1 MTESRTSPC
10 YEVFALRYATVER
23 QPQENFISPDPHEGP
38 LSMDYF
44 VWAIRGEG
52 RTIVVDTGFGAE
64 AAEKRGRTLLQP
76 PRQALEGLGVDC
88 DAVEDVVIT
97 HLHYDH
103 AGNLQDFPKA
113 KFHLQ
118 DAEIAYA
125 TGRLMCH
132 DMLRHAYDV
141 EDVVAMVRRV
151 YAGRVI
157 FHEGE
162 AEIAPGVTL
171 HRVGGH
177 TQGLQVVRVP
187 TARGFIVLA
196 SDASHYYANIRN
208 RDPFPIVV
216 DVGAMLEGYKTVERL
231 ADSADHIIPG
241 HDPAVMDFYPRVE
254 ARDDQIEAV
263 ALHLPP
269 TGH

>member
-1 MTESRTSPC
+1 MTTKAAAPC

-23 QPQENFISPDPHEGP
+23 QAQENFISSDPHDGP

-52 RTIVVDTGFGAE
+52 RSIVVDTGFGAE
-64 AAEKRGRTLLQP
+64 AARRRGRQLLQP
-76 PRQALEGLGVDC
+76 PRQALAALGVDC
-88 DAVEDVVIT
+88 DAVADVVIT

-177 TQGLQVVRVP
+177 TQGLQVVRVA
-187 TARGFIVLA
+187 TARGHVVLA

-216 DVGAMLEGYKTVERL
+216 DVGAMLEGYRTVERL
-231 ADSADHIIPG
+231 ADSPDHIIPG
-241 HDPAVMDFYPRVE
+241 HDPEVMRLYPPAQAGQGTV
-254 ARDDQIEAV
+254 EAV

-269 TGH
+269 AVS

>member
-1 MTESRTSPC
+1 MSDESR
-10 YEVFALRYATVER
+10 
-23 QPQENFISPDPHEGP
+23 
-38 LSMDYF
+38 
-44 VWAIRGEG
+44 GESA
-52 RTIVVDTGFGAE
+52 D

-76 PRQALEGLGVDC
+76 PKQALEGLGVDC

-125 TGRLMCH
+125 TGRLMRH

-151 YAGRVI
+151 YAGRVV

-177 TQGLQVVRVP
+177 TLGLQVVRVP
-187 TARGFIVLA
+187 TARGFVVLA

-216 DVGAMLEGYKTVERL
+216 DVGAMLEGYRTVECL

-241 HDPAVMDFYPRVE
+241 HDPEVMRHYPRVE
-254 ARDDQIEAV
+254 PSTGKAEAV

-269 TGH
+269 AAR

>member
-1 MTESRTSPC
+1 MAAAPR

-23 QPQENFISPDPHEGP
+23 RPQENFISPDPHDGP
-38 LSMDYF
+38 FSMDYF

-52 RTIVVDTGFGAE
+52 RSIVVDTGFGAE
-64 AAEKRGRTLLQP
+64 AARRRGRTLLRP
-76 PRQALEGLGVDC
+76 PKEALAAIGIDC
-88 DAVEDVVIT
+88 ASVEDVVIT

-103 AGNLQDFPKA
+103 AGNLQDFPRA
-113 KFHLQ
+113 RFHLQ

-125 TGRLMCH
+125 TGRLMGY

-151 YAGRVI
+151 YAKQVV
-157 FHEGE
+157 FHDGE

-177 TQGLQVVRVP
+177 TKGLQVVRVA
-187 TARGFIVLA
+187 TARGFVVLA
-196 SDASHYYANIRN
+196 SDASHYYANIRG

-216 DVGAMLEGYKTVERL
+216 DVGAMLEGYRTVERL
-231 ADSADHIIPG
+231 ADSPHHIVPG
-241 HDPAVMDFYPRVE
+241 HDPEVMRLYPPVDE
-254 ARDDQIEAV
+254 AKAEGVEAV
-263 ALHLPP
+263 ALHRPP
-269 TGH
+269 RAG

>member
-1 MTESRTSPC
+1 MTETGRATC

-23 QPQENFISPDPHEGP
+23 RPQENFISPDPHDGP

-52 RTIVVDTGFGAE
+52 RTIVVDTGFGAD
-64 AAEKRGRTLLQP
+64 AARQRGRRLLQP
-76 PRQALEGLGVDC
+76 PKEALAAIGVEC
-88 DAVEDVVIT
+88 GSVADVVIT

-103 AGNLQDFPKA
+103 AGNLHDFPKA
-113 KFHLQ
+113 RFHLQ

-141 EDVVAMVRRV
+141 EDIVAMVRRV
-151 YAGRVI
+151 YAGRVV
-157 FHEGE
+157 FHDGE

-171 HRVGGH
+171 HRIGGH
-177 TQGLQVVRVP
+177 TKGLQVVRVA
-187 TARGFIVLA
+187 TARGFVVLA

-216 DVGAMLEGYKTVERL
+216 DVGAMLEGYETVERL

-241 HDPAVMDFYPRVE
+241 HDPDVMRLYPRVGH
-254 ARDDQIEAV
+254 AEAV

-269 TGH
+269 AAR

>member
-1 MTESRTSPC
+1 MTQDGTPCC
-10 YEVFALRYATVER
+10 YEVFALRYATVQR
-23 QPQENFISPDPHEGP
+23 QPQENFISPDPHDGP

-44 VWAIRGEG
+44 VWLIRGEG
-52 RTIVVDTGFGAE
+52 RAIVVDTGFGAE
-64 AAEKRGRTLLQP
+64 AARQRGRTLLQAP
-76 PRQALEGLGVDC
+76 AEALAALDVDC
-88 DAVEDVVIT
+88 AAVADVVIT

-103 AGNLQDFPKA
+103 AGNLQDFPQA
-113 KFHLQ
+113 RFHLQ

-151 YAGRVI
+151 YAGRVV

-162 AEIAPGVTL
+162 SEIAPGVTL
-171 HRVGGH
+171 HRIGGH
-177 TQGLQVVRVP
+177 TKGLQAVRVR
-187 TARGFIVLA
+187 TARGHVVLA
-196 SDASHYYANIRN
+196 SDATHYYANIRR

-216 DVGAMLEGYKTVERL
+216 DVGAMLEGYRTLEQL
-231 ADSADHIIPG
+231 ADSEDHIVPG
-241 HDPAVMDFYPRVE
+241 HDPEVMRRYPAVENVD
-254 ARDDQIEAV
+254 AQAV

-269 TGH
+269 ALS

>member
-1 MTESRTSPC
+1 MTATAPC
-10 YEVFALRYATVER
+10 YEIFALRYASVER
-23 QPQENFISPDPHEGP
+23 RPQENFISPDPHDGP

-52 RTIVVDTGFGAE
+52 RTIVVDTGFGAG
-64 AAEKRGRTLLQP
+64 AAQKRGRNLLRP
-76 PRQALEGLGVDC
+76 PGEALQAIGIDC
-88 DAVEDVVIT
+88 ATVEDVVIT

-113 KFHLQ
+113 RFHLQ

-125 TGRLMCH
+125 TGRLMRH

-141 EDVVAMVRRV
+141 EDVVSMVRRV
-151 YAGRVI
+151 YAGRVV
-157 FHEGE
+157 FHDGE
-162 AEIAPGVTL
+162 ATIAPGISL
-171 HRVGGH
+171 HRIGGH

-187 TARGFIVLA
+187 TARGFVVLA
-196 SDASHYYANIRN
+196 SDATHYYANIRN

-216 DVGAMLEGYKTVERL
+216 DVAAMLEGYATVERL
-231 ADSADHIIPG
+231 ADSPDHVIPG
-241 HDPAVMDFYPRVE
+241 HDPEVMRLYPPVE
-254 ARDDQIEAV
+254 GVDGV

-269 TGH
+269 ATG

>member
-1 MTESRTSPC
+1 MTGEATPPR

-23 QPQENFISPDPHEGP
+23 RPQENFISPDPHEGP

-44 VWAIRGEG
+44 VWLIRGAG
-52 RTIVVDTGFGAE
+52 RDIVVDTGFSAE
-64 AAEKRGRTLLQP
+64 AAQQRGRTLLQP
-76 PRQALEGLGVDC
+76 PGEALAALGVDGA
-88 DAVEDVVIT
+88 AVEDVVIT

-103 AGNLQDFPKA
+103 AGNLQDFPQA
-113 KFHLQ
+113 RFHLQ

-151 YAGRVI
+151 YAGRVV
-157 FHEGE
+157 FHDGD
-162 AEIAPGVTL
+162 AVIAPGVTL
-171 HRVGGH
+171 HRIGGH
-177 TQGLQVVRVP
+177 TMGLQVVRVH
-187 TARGFIVLA
+187 TARGWVVLA
-196 SDASHYYANIRN
+196 SDATHFYANIRG

-216 DVGAMLEGYKTVERL
+216 DVAAMLEGYRTLEAL
-231 ADSADHIIPG
+231 ADSADHIVPG
-241 HDPAVMDFYPRVE
+241 HDPEVMRLYPAVPDV
-254 ARDDQIEAV
+254 AAEAV

-269 TGH
+269 AAP

>member
-10 YEVFALRYATVER
+10 YEVFALRYATVKR

-64 AAEKRGRTLLQP
+64 AAERRGRTLLQP

-88 DAVEDVVIT
+88 DAVADVVIT

-132 DMLRHAYDV
+132 EMLRHAYDV

-151 YAGRVI
+151 YAGRVV

-241 HDPAVMDFYPRVE
+241 HDPEVMDLYPRVE
-254 ARDDQIEAV
+254 ARHDQIEAV

>member
-1 MTESRTSPC
+1 MTQSPSAPV
-10 YEVFALRYATVER
+10 YEVFALRYATVGR
-23 QPQENFISPDPHEGP
+23 RPQENFISPDPHDGP

-44 VWAIRGEG
+44 VWAIRGKD

-64 AAEKRGRTLLQP
+64 AAQKRGRTLLQP
-76 PRQALEGLGVDC
+76 PKQALAALGVDC
-88 DAVEDVVIT
+88 DTVEDVVIT

-125 TGRLMCH
+125 TGRLMGH

-151 YAGRVI
+151 YAGRVV
-157 FHEGE
+157 FHDGA
-162 AEIAPGVTL
+162 AEIAAGVTL

-187 TARGFIVLA
+187 TARGFVVLA
-196 SDASHYYANIRN
+196 SDASHYYANLRN

-216 DVGAMLEGYKTVERL
+216 DVGAMLEGYRTVERL
-231 ADSADHIIPG
+231 ADSSDHIVPG
-241 HDPAVMDFYPRVE
+241 HDPEVMRLYPRAETV
-254 ARDDQIEAV
+254 DGKTEAV

-269 TGH
+269 NGG

>member
-44 VWAIRGEG
+44 VWAIRGED

-151 YAGRVI
+151 YAGRVV

-187 TARGFIVLA
+187 GAQHLLRQKL
-196 SDASHYYANIRN
+196 S
-208 RDPFPIVV
+208 RDMCVRS
-216 DVGAMLEGYKTVERL
+216 GK
-231 ADSADHIIPG
+231 
-241 HDPAVMDFYPRVE
+241 
-254 ARDDQIEAV
+254 
-263 ALHLPP
+263 
-269 TGH
+269 